1 MLRRWV
7 EPGLEYVSP
16 LPFLV
21 QSKLNSVATAHC
33 NVRCF
38 QSLAARGCSRDDSR
52 LFGSS
57 SLTKCT

>member
-7 EPGLEYVSP
+7 DPGLEYVTL

-21 QSKLNSVATAHC
+21 QSKLDSVATAHC
-33 NVRCF
+33 TVRSF
-38 QSLAARGCSRDDSR
+38 QSLAACVCSRDDSR

-57 SLTKCT
+57 LTKCT